1 MGIRRRYAEREVAR
15 ALLGAVE
22 ARRRGLARGLCAV
35 GEMAV
40 AQARTHGSYRDR
52 TGNLRASVGYAV
64 ALDGRPVGP
73 GDLGEGLPG
82 AGNPGRAAALRAVRG
97 YPRGAS
103 LVVAAGMRCSRAR
116 SCWRGHGRGRWWRGG
131 WARWGRRVKGMVK
144 NGKERRISYGAW

>member
-64 ALDGRPVGP
+64 ARDGRPVGP

-103 LVVAAGMRCSRAR
+103 LVVAAGMRYAAYVSALGYDVLESAELLARAR
-116 SCWRGHGRGRWWRGG
+116 ARALVARGLGEMGETGSG
-131 WARWGRRVKGMVK
+131 
-144 NGKERRISYGAW
+144 NG